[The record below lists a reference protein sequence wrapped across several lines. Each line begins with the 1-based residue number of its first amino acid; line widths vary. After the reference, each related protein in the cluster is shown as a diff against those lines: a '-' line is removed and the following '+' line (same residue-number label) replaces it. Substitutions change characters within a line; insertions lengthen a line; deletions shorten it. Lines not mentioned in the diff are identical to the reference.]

1 MYIINSITGFPANW
15 IVKLE
20 SSGLDSSNIKTE
32 GYFLRTTVIQPTR
45 PTNYSGKVHAF
56 IMDKLVLVIIFST
69 FVALSSS
76 FPSQESDSLENE
88 WIEKAIKT
96 RREELADARENDMED
111 NELIARNK
119 VLCPELG
126 MLQHY
131 DIDLKTSH
139 IDCNPVARKRA
150 ANLFAK
156 EFKKRELEFEI
167 AQKARRSGAC
177 CSPDCDW
184 LLDYLEIDSTVVK
197 CLDRK

>member
-1 MYIINSITGFPANW
+1 MYIINSITGFPANC

-45 PTNYSGKVHAF
+45 PTNYSGKFHAF

-96 RREELADARENDMED
+96 RREELADARV
-111 NELIARNK
+111 ARNK